1 MRSTTSLKKQLG
13 ISKTGQDNFS
23 FHSYYGCLIG
33 VQRYYKSIKN
43 EDSMICESHK

>member
-13 ISKTGQDNFS
+13 ISKIEQDNFS
-23 FHSYYGCLIG
+23 FHSFYGCFVS

-43 EDSMICESHK
+43 EDSMICECHK